1 MAFSLGVE
9 MLNLR
14 MNKGKPV
21 RLKTPYEEGAD
32 IEESNKNNNSN
43 GTSNG
48 SARKVPV
55 R

>member
-21 RLKTPYEEGAD
+21 RLKTPYEEGAE
-32 IEESNKNNNSN
+32 IEENNN
-43 GTSNG
+43 G
-48 SARKVPV
+48 AAKHLPV
-55 R
+55 NEAGRR